1 MKITTPNI
9 AAMMKIA
16 RTWSDAVMEPPLGG
30 NPIAHANPQQQKH
43 DENAN
48 GPIDELADHLMYPFS
63 SGATRP
69 P

>member
-30 NPIAHANPQQQKH
+30 SPTAQANPQQQKH
-43 DENAN
+43 DENTD
-48 GPIDELADHLMYPFS
+48 GPIDEIADHLMSPS
-63 SGATRP
+63 ASGATRP